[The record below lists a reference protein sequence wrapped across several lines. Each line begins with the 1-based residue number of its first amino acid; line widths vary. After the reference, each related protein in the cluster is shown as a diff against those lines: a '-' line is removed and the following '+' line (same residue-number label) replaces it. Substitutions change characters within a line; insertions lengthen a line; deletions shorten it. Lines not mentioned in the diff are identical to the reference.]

1 MEEPKMMPE
10 DFFKRNLE
18 MWEQYTSTY
27 MDTMFKAVE
36 KTMQQSQA
44 FKDQLDTAVSD
55 TVSTQM
61 DATMATLQALQ
72 RQVENLS
79 EKVDKLMEK
88 EEAS

>member
-1 MEEPKMMPE
+1 MMPE

-36 KTMQQSQA
+36 KTMKQSQA

-55 TVSTQM
+55 TVSAQM
-61 DATMATLQALQ
+61 DATMATLEALQ
-72 RQVENLS
+72 RQVESLS

>member
-1 MEEPKMMPE
+1 MMPD

-27 MDTMFKAVE
+27 MDTMFKTVE

-44 FKDQLDTAVSD
+44 FKDQLDTAVAD

-72 RQVENLS
+72 RQVESLS
-79 EKVDKLMEK
+79 EKVDKLMET

>member
-61 DATMATLQALQ
+61 EATMATLQSLQ
-72 RQVENLS
+72 RQVENLT
-79 EKVDKLMEK
+79 EKVDEMMEK
-88 EEAS
+88 KEAS